1 MMNVAFV
8 SSSDRYTLDEYKR
21 RKLEELNQKC
31 EQTILGYFTSTVDN
45 IEYQFSNSNE
55 AQKNFDKGAR
65 AFDKSYVTEM
75 AWTVYDTNGDIIRLT
90 LDAVKFESVYMDHL
104 NHIQSN
110 IAKFRDILMPQ
121 VYAAASKSEVDSIVW

>member
-8 SSSDRYTLDEYKR
+8 SSSDRYDLEEYKR
-21 RKLEELNQKC
+21 KKLEELNQKC
-31 EQTILGYFTSTVDN
+31 EQTILGYFTSTVDT

-65 AFDKSYVTEM
+65 AFDKAYVTEM
-75 AWTVYDTNGDIIRLT
+75 TWTVYDLAGNVVRLV
-90 LDAVKFESVYMDHL
+90 LDATKFESVYMDHL

-110 IAKFRDILMPQ
+110 ISKFRDLLMPQ
-121 VYAAASKSEVDSIVW
+121 VIDAIDKEQVDSVVW